1 MDEFLIL
8 LQAKLDEAK
17 SKENINKTGIPNL
30 QSQLDK
36 LKVQV
41 ELDPKAT
48 QTLADNIGK
57 LINQKIVISDM
68 SVNQTQIVK
77 TGQQIGKIIS
87 DNAKKAISNVSS
99 KSIGKYFK
107 VDSST
112 SNQFRNEMEKLVKEW
127 TNTKGKLTDVNI
139 QTRTSYDE
147 KEARNIERLHQAT
160 VTYKNELDEVIKKT
174 IAWRQIGTTTNA
186 NGEEEILRGFVEVA
200 GRYSKSIDTASAK
213 TDNFA
218 KKQKE
223 TVANM
228 QNTINQI
235 TSRVFDSNSSR
246 PITSDSSLEKLNI
259 QVAYVENAM
268 YDLKNATSTT
278 FDDAKIK
285 VQDEISQL
293 KILEKELRNADNIS
307 NKMKGTDVTSG
318 ISIAKNDLEKF
329 KAEAKDFPQITQT
342 IKDLDKAITN
352 VGDASS
358 LNAFNDQ
365 LRVARSEL
373 AKIKSETSTVNRN
386 EKVGINIS
394 GLQSKIADLQRISP
408 EINKF
413 ETEINGVKVT
423 VQSLLAD
430 LSKINTQSDFSVVNS
445 KWKAF
450 TDAAK
455 SAGIAV
461 TDVGNSLSQSA
472 KESSRLLKELEK
484 SYQSIKNLQI
494 RKSTLDPIA
503 DSSKIAK
510 LNEEIAKE
518 KNNYNNVFRSASANG
533 NFDIS
538 AWKEIKSAIDSATKS
553 KIEYN
558 NAGKIDYLNGQKNNL
573 SNTLSTLKSSL
584 IENGLYTDEL
594 KQKIETLESLLV
606 NISNKGDLSAFKT
619 NLKSIESEIGTLSQ
633 INKIQLSFE
642 TGGYESKVETL
653 IARTQQWT
661 DVNGNARISTTALST
676 ALNNLG
682 DASKAL
688 SNNNTVENQK
698 ALIAAEKELDTQI
711 KKVTNSIRTMNTDLA
726 KDSAVASLHN
736 RVQDF
741 IGKNGKA
748 VKYFGAELNKI
759 LNETAQGAEVSKT
772 KLAQL
777 EQSFGNIGV
786 AARNAGKLG
795 KTFFQTLREGMSS
808 FSYWTS
814 STFLVMKTIQSIKG
828 GLGTVKALDTA
839 LVDLKKTT
847 TMTNSELD
855 NFYYSSNKVAKQMG
869 VTTEEIINQAS
880 AWSRLGY
887 GSAEAATIMAK
898 LSSQFALIS
907 PGMDVDK
914 ATSGLVSIMKA
925 YGISVD
931 DVLEKIESK
940 VNIIGNNLALS
951 NDNIV
956 SMLQDSVSAMAEGR
970 NTLEQT
976 IALESAAYE
985 IVQDNS
991 VGNGF
996 KTVSLRL
1003 RGLNEETQELDDSL
1017 KTIKGDLYDL
1027 TGVSVMEDA
1036 DTYKSTYQILKEIS
1050 EVWNSLTDKTRAEA
1064 LELMFGK
1071 LRSNVGAAVLK
1082 NFSAAER
1089 AMNLM
1094 ADSAGSADRELEVV
1108 TQSLDFKLNRLSE
1121 TSTSVAQNLFKRD
1134 DMKTVVDGFTSVMN
1148 VIDSLTSKLGL
1159 FGSIGLGAG
1168 LFAGWKNVGIA

>member
-112 SNQFRNEMEKLVKEW
+112 TNQFRNEMEKLVKEW

-518 KNNYNNVFRSASANG
+518 KNNYNNAFRSASANG

-633 INKIQLSFE
+633 INKIQLSIE
-642 TGGYESKVETL
+642 TGGYESKVESL
-653 IARTQQWT
+653 ISRTRQWT
-661 DVNGNARISTTALST
+661 DSEGQARINTAALSD
-676 ALNNLG
+676 ALTKLTQASEAYANNKSEATQKRLIESSKKL
-682 DASKAL
+682 DA
-688 SNNNTVENQK
+688 EYQK
-698 ALIAAEKELDTQI
+698 ITNDVRKMNAE
-711 KKVTNSIRTMNTDLA
+711 MA
-726 KDSAVASLHN
+726 KDSAISSLHN
-736 RVQDF
+736 QVNEF
-741 IGKNGKA
+741 MSKNGKA
-748 VKYFGAELNKI
+748 VKYSGEFMRI
-759 LNETAQGAEVSKT
+759 FNETAQGA
-772 KLAQL
+772 KLTREEIAKLNQ
-777 EQSFGNIGV
+777 EFNNAVVQ
-786 AARNAGKLG
+786 ARNAGKLG

-814 STFLVMKTIQSIKG
+814 STFLVMKAIQSVKS
-828 GLGTVKALDTA
+828 GLGAIKALDTA

-847 TMTNSELD
+847 TMTNSELED
-855 NFYYSSNKVAKQMG
+855 FYYSSNKVAKQMG

-887 GSAEAATIMAK
+887 GSAEAATKMAK

-925 YGISVD
+925 YDISVD

>member
-8 LQAKLDEAK
+8 LQAKLDEAA
-17 SKENINKTGIPNL
+17 SKGLINSDISSL
-30 QSQLDK
+30 QDKLDK
-36 LKVQV
+36 LKLQAT
-41 ELDPKAT
+41 LDPNAAQK
-48 QTLADNIGK
+48 LANDIGK
-57 LINQKIVISDM
+57 LINQKITISNINIDN
-68 SVNQTQIVK
+68 NQAVRNAQQ
-77 TGQQIGKIIS
+77 TGQQIGDAVNKGVSSSINNIKKNIADTLKGITSLNANDIIKNLNLNRASVGSDIVGQVRLLVSEVNNLGREAAKTNSDSAWEQLIEKCGTLGNLLGSFGKIRNFPCMEEIKRFADYFNGKTIS
-87 DNAKKAISNVSS
+87 VGYKSSGLSGTDFSTGQLNRALKELGVQFSATKQEAISLDTVWEEMCNTTGRIDLLNITTAQDQLQTIINELQ
-99 KSIGKYFK
+99 KAQSILNGEQGLIPHPNAHGDVTKYMAD
-107 VDSST
+107 VERARDT
-112 SNQFRNEMEKLVKEW
+112 VINLQNEMSTLMQKESQAS
-127 TNTKGKLTDVNI
+127 TTSADQVVQNENRKQQAIQQTVDVQRQLKENGNIIQQTDFATSFNTKGQAEEYFNVLSKTVSIQEKLGENKNLKSFIVEVKNAEGVVEKLT
-139 QTRTSYDE
+139 
-147 KEARNIERLHQAT
+147 
-160 VTYKNELDEVIKKT
+160 YKYNELTGAFEYSSGSINNNGVIK
-174 IAWRQIGTTTNA
+174 QIDAISTKADSLQTKLEKLKSN
-186 NGEEEILRGFVEVA
+186 
-200 GRYSKSIDTASAK
+200 YSDI
-213 TDNFA
+213 
-218 KKQKE
+218 
-223 TVANM
+223 
-228 QNTINQI
+228 
-235 TSRVFDSNSSR
+235 NSSR
-246 PITSDSSLEKLNI
+246 PIKDSNNI
-259 QVAYVENAM
+259 SALSQQYDKVSQAIENVRTA
-268 YDLKNATSTT
+268 DNTT
-278 FDDAKIK
+278 FSSMITNA
-285 VQDEISQL
+285 QREITA
-293 KILEKELRNADNIS
+293 LESMVTQFRNAENVATQMKSVDIS
-307 NKMKGTDVTSG
+307 SG
-318 ISIAKNDLEKF
+318 IAQAQERLGKL
-329 KAEAKDFPQITQT
+329 KADSTGFEQMTHT
-342 IKDLDKAITN
+342 LRELDAIITN
-352 VGDASS
+352 VSDKSS
-358 LNAFNDQ
+358 LDAFIDK
-365 LRVARSEL
+365 LRVA
-373 AKIKSETSTVNRN
+373 ETQLSR
-386 EKVGINIS
+386 
-394 GLQSKIADLQRISP
+394 
-408 EINKF
+408 
-413 ETEINGVKVT
+413 VK
-423 VQSLLAD
+423 A
-430 LSKINTQSDFSVVNS
+430 
-445 KWKAF
+445 
-450 TDAAK
+450 
-455 SAGIAV
+455 
-461 TDVGNSLSQSA
+461 
-472 KESSRLLKELEK
+472 E
-484 SYQSIKNLQI
+484 
-494 RKSTLDPIA
+494 
-503 DSSKIAK
+503 
-510 LNEEIAKE
+510 
-518 KNNYNNVFRSASANG
+518 
-533 NFDIS
+533 
-538 AWKEIKSAIDSATKS
+538 TKS
-553 KIEYN
+553 MT
-558 NAGKIDYLNGQKNNL
+558 Q
-573 SNTLSTLKSSL
+573 
-584 IENGLYTDEL
+584 
-594 KQKIETLESLLV
+594 V
-606 NISNKGDLSAFKT
+606 
-619 NLKSIESEIGTLSQ
+619 
-633 INKIQLSFE
+633 NKIQLSFE

-786 AARNAGKLG
+786 AARNTGKLG
-795 KTFFQTLREGMSS
+795 KTWFQTLREGMNF

-814 STFLVMKTIQSIKG
+814 STFLVMKAIQSIKG

-887 GSAEAATIMAK
+887 GSAEAATKMAK

-925 YGISVD
+925 YDISVD

>member
-814 STFLVMKTIQSIKG
+814 STFLVMKAIQSIKG

-887 GSAEAATIMAK
+887 GSAEAATKMAK

-925 YGISVD
+925 YDISVD

>member
-814 STFLVMKTIQSIKG
+814 STFLVMKAIQSIKG

-887 GSAEAATIMAK
+887 GSAEAATKMAK

-925 YGISVD
+925 YDISVD

-1050 EVWNSLTDKTRAEA
+1050 EVWNSVHAID
-1064 LELMFGK
+1064 MING
-1071 LRSNVGAAVLK
+1071 
-1082 NFSAAER
+1082 
-1089 AMNLM
+1089 
-1094 ADSAGSADRELEVV
+1094 
-1108 TQSLDFKLNRLSE
+1108 FK
-1121 TSTSVAQNLFKRD
+1121 
-1134 DMKTVVDGFTSVMN
+1134 
-1148 VIDSLTSKLGL
+1148 
-1159 FGSIGLGAG
+1159 
-1168 LFAGWKNVGIA
+1168 

>member
-8 LQAKLDEAK
+8 LQAKLDEASLK
-17 SKENINKTGIPNL
+17 GIKGNLEQLKKEFEELKIKPVLDQQALSDLSAKINKLFTENKITISNINVDN
-30 QSQLDK
+30 SQA
-36 LKVQV
+36 VRNAQ
-41 ELDPKAT
+41 
-48 QTLADNIGK
+48 Q
-57 LINQKIVISDM
+57 
-68 SVNQTQIVK
+68 
-77 TGQQIGKIIS
+77 TGQQIGKQIQNGINSVIQKGNFTTEFTFSADRRNNVAKVAQKEFQKIANGII
-87 DNAKKAISNVSS
+87 
-99 KSIGKYFK
+99 
-107 VDSST
+107 T
-112 SNQFRNEMEKLVKEW
+112 VKEQM
-127 TNTKGKLTDVNI
+127 NQVDGKSFLDGFIVNI
-139 QTRTSYDE
+139 
-147 KEARNIERLHQAT
+147 
-160 VTYKNELDEVIKKT
+160 KK
-174 IAWRQIGTTTNA
+174 A
-186 NGEEEILRGFVEVA
+186 NGEMESLTYRLKDMLDSQGKATGKSFQYIG
-200 GRYSKSIDTASAK
+200 GSID
-213 TDNFA
+213 DNGVL
-218 KKQKE
+218 KQ
-223 TVANM
+223 
-228 QNTINQI
+228 
-235 TSRVFDSNSSR
+235 FDAISTKADNLQTKLDKLKAGYSDINSSR
-246 PITSDSSLEKLNI
+246 PIKDSNNI
-259 QVAYVENAM
+259 SALSQQYDKVAQAIEN
-268 YDLKNATSTT
+268 
-278 FDDAKIK
+278 
-285 VQDEISQL
+285 V
-293 KILEKELRNADNIS
+293 RNADNTTFSSMVSNAQREITALESMVAQFRNAENVATQMKSVDIS
-307 NKMKGTDVTSG
+307 SG
-318 ISIAKNDLEKF
+318 IAQAQERLGKL
-329 KAEAKDFPQITQT
+329 KADSTGFEQMTHT
-342 IKDLDKAITN
+342 LRELDTAITN
-352 VGDASS
+352 VGDKSS
-358 LNAFNDQ
+358 LDAFIDK
-365 LRVARSEL
+365 LRVA
-373 AKIKSETSTVNRN
+373 ETQLSR
-386 EKVGINIS
+386 
-394 GLQSKIADLQRISP
+394 
-408 EINKF
+408 
-413 ETEINGVKVT
+413 VK
-423 VQSLLAD
+423 A
-430 LSKINTQSDFSVVNS
+430 
-445 KWKAF
+445 
-450 TDAAK
+450 
-455 SAGIAV
+455 
-461 TDVGNSLSQSA
+461 
-472 KESSRLLKELEK
+472 E
-484 SYQSIKNLQI
+484 
-494 RKSTLDPIA
+494 
-503 DSSKIAK
+503 
-510 LNEEIAKE
+510 
-518 KNNYNNVFRSASANG
+518 
-533 NFDIS
+533 
-538 AWKEIKSAIDSATKS
+538 TKS
-553 KIEYN
+553 M
-558 NAGKIDYLNGQKNNL
+558 AQ
-573 SNTLSTLKSSL
+573 
-584 IENGLYTDEL
+584 
-594 KQKIETLESLLV
+594 V
-606 NISNKGDLSAFKT
+606 
-619 NLKSIESEIGTLSQ
+619 
-633 INKIQLSFE
+633 NKIQLSFE

-682 DASKAL
+682 DASKTL

-814 STFLVMKTIQSIKG
+814 STFLVMKAIQSIKG

-887 GSAEAATIMAK
+887 GSAEAATKMAK

-925 YGISVD
+925 YDISVD

>member
-682 DASKAL
+682 DAFKAL

-711 KKVTNSIRTMNTDLA
+711 KEVTNSIRTMNTDLA

-887 GSAEAATIMAK
+887 GSAEAATKMAK

-925 YGISVD
+925 YDISVD

>member
-887 GSAEAATIMAK
+887 GSAEAATKMAK

-925 YGISVD
+925 YDISVD

>member
-759 LNETAQGAEVSKT
+759 LNETAQSAEVSKT

-814 STFLVMKTIQSIKG
+814 STFLVMKAIQSIKG

-887 GSAEAATIMAK
+887 GSAEAATKMAK

-925 YGISVD
+925 YDISVD

>member
-8 LQAKLDEAK
+8 LQAKLDEASLK
-17 SKENINKTGIPNL
+17 GIKGNLEQLKKEFEELKIKPVLDQQALSDLSAKINKLFTENKITISNINVDN
-30 QSQLDK
+30 SQA
-36 LKVQV
+36 VRNAQ
-41 ELDPKAT
+41 
-48 QTLADNIGK
+48 Q
-57 LINQKIVISDM
+57 
-68 SVNQTQIVK
+68 
-77 TGQQIGKIIS
+77 TGQQIGKQIQNGINS
-87 DNAKKAISNVSS
+87 VIQKGNFTTEFTFSADKRNNVAKVAQKEFQKIANGIV
-99 KSIGKYFK
+99 
-107 VDSST
+107 T
-112 SNQFRNEMEKLVKEW
+112 VKEQM
-127 TNTKGKLTDVNI
+127 NQVDGKSFLDGFIVNI
-139 QTRTSYDE
+139 
-147 KEARNIERLHQAT
+147 
-160 VTYKNELDEVIKKT
+160 KK
-174 IAWRQIGTTTNA
+174 A
-186 NGEEEILRGFVEVA
+186 NGEMESLTYRLKDMLDSQGKATGKSFQYIG
-200 GRYSKSIDTASAK
+200 GSID
-213 TDNFA
+213 DNGVL
-218 KKQKE
+218 KQ
-223 TVANM
+223 
-228 QNTINQI
+228 
-235 TSRVFDSNSSR
+235 FDAISTQADNLQTKLDKLKAGYSDINSSR
-246 PITSDSSLEKLNI
+246 PIKDSNNI
-259 QVAYVENAM
+259 SALSQQYDKVAQAIEN
-268 YDLKNATSTT
+268 
-278 FDDAKIK
+278 
-285 VQDEISQL
+285 V
-293 KILEKELRNADNIS
+293 RNADNTTFSSMVSNAQREITALESMVAQFRNAENVATQMKSVDIS
-307 NKMKGTDVTSG
+307 SG
-318 ISIAKNDLEKF
+318 IAQAQERLGKL
-329 KAEAKDFPQITQT
+329 KADSTGFEQMTHT
-342 IKDLDKAITN
+342 LRELDTAITN
-352 VGDASS
+352 VGDKSS
-358 LNAFNDQ
+358 LDAFIDK
-365 LRVARSEL
+365 LRVA
-373 AKIKSETSTVNRN
+373 ETQLSR
-386 EKVGINIS
+386 
-394 GLQSKIADLQRISP
+394 
-408 EINKF
+408 
-413 ETEINGVKVT
+413 VK
-423 VQSLLAD
+423 A
-430 LSKINTQSDFSVVNS
+430 
-445 KWKAF
+445 
-450 TDAAK
+450 
-455 SAGIAV
+455 
-461 TDVGNSLSQSA
+461 
-472 KESSRLLKELEK
+472 E
-484 SYQSIKNLQI
+484 
-494 RKSTLDPIA
+494 
-503 DSSKIAK
+503 
-510 LNEEIAKE
+510 
-518 KNNYNNVFRSASANG
+518 
-533 NFDIS
+533 
-538 AWKEIKSAIDSATKS
+538 TKS
-553 KIEYN
+553 M
-558 NAGKIDYLNGQKNNL
+558 AQ
-573 SNTLSTLKSSL
+573 
-584 IENGLYTDEL
+584 
-594 KQKIETLESLLV
+594 V
-606 NISNKGDLSAFKT
+606 
-619 NLKSIESEIGTLSQ
+619 
-633 INKIQLSFE
+633 NKIQLSFE

-814 STFLVMKTIQSIKG
+814 STFLVMKAIQSIKG

-887 GSAEAATIMAK
+887 GSAEAATKMAK

-925 YGISVD
+925 YDISVD

-1134 DMKTVVDGFTSVMN
+1134 DMKTVVDGFISVMN